1 MPKNTVWDLINRN
14 YWGLGTGYWEL
25 RTENKN
31 KNTSSSPPSFPS
43 PSSPTCGKPPKRLHL
58 PMMQPHPDS
67 PGIIITC
74 AVITVSDTRIPET
87 DKSGQ
92 LIQKLLVNSNHV
104 VGAYAIIKD
113 EPVQIQAQIEHL
125 GTSANLDVVIFNG
138 GTGIAPRDTT
148 YDAIEKL
155 LEKTLPGFGEL
166 FRFLSYQ
173 EIGSRAIASRAVAG
187 IYQNKLIFS
196 LPGSSNAVRLGME
209 KLILPEITH
218 LVTQMRKS

>member
-1 MPKNTVWDLINRN
+1 MTQ
-14 YWGLGTGYWEL
+14 
-25 RTENKN
+25 
-31 KNTSSSPPSFPS
+31 
-43 PSSPTCGKPPKRLHL
+43 
-58 PMMQPHPDS
+58 QPHPDAA
-67 PGIIITC
+67 GMTVAC
-74 AVITVSDTRIPET
+74 AVVTVSDTRNAET

-92 LIQKLLVNSNHV
+92 LIQRLLLDANHAV
-104 VGAYAIIKD
+104 AAYAIIKD
-113 EPVQIQAQIEHL
+113 EPAQIQKQIELL
-125 GTSANLDVVIFNG
+125 GKNTNLDAVIFNG

-196 LPGSSNAVRLGME
+196 LPGSSNAVQLGME
-209 KLILPEITH
+209 KLILPELVH
-218 LVTQMRKS
+218 LVSQMQK